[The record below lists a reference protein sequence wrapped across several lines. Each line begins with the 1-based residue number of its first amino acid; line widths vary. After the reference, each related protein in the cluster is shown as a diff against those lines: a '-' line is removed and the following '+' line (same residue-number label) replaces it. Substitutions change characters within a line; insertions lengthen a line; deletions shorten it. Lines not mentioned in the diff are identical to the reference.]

1 MLIHKS
7 DKSQFGCTTKVAS
20 VIKQYISLTLT
31 DVPQI
36 VAENILRRK
45 EQ

>member
-1 MLIHKS
+1 MLIRKS

-20 VIKQYISLTLT
+20 VIKQYIYLTLT

-36 VAENILRRK
+36 VAEKPLRRK